1 MQLIV
6 FCYTEKND
14 LPGFLQTKTS
24 SAKRDS
30 SSHLLKQFCSSEA
43 EMWAYVCSFLLN
55 LYKGINFLKNW
66 MQIQKVVLFAILAS
80 SWQMCICI
88 SWAGQHMT
96 YDLSFRLLIFV
107 CLLAGT
113 HKIDFKFFFQSS
125 QLMMISKN
133 CQAIQMKKRIGKVIK
148 N

>member
-6 FCYTEKND
+6 FCYMEKND

-55 LYKGINFLKNW
+55 LYKGINFLESW

-107 CLLAGT
+107 CLLAGA
-113 HKIDFKFFFQSS
+113 HKIDFNFFFQSS
-125 QLMMISKN
+125 QLMMIRKKLSGNSNEKKN
-133 CQAIQMKKRIGKVIK
+133 Q
-148 N
+148 